1 MKLLAPTA
9 QQSVIGGSLNQGM
22 LEGAAHRAVPAPED
36 QLSAGELLECLV
48 QLLLRPSC
56 DGADQ
61 LERERTAERCSDLG
75 ELARRSKTIQTREGR
90 CMQRCRDR
98 QRCYRPATA

>member
-36 QLSAGELLECLV
+36 QLSAGEVLECLV

-56 DGADQ
+56 DG
-61 LERERTAERCSDLG
+61 ERERTAERCSDLG
-75 ELARRSKTIQTREGR
+75 ELARRRGVIPK
-90 CMQRCRDR
+90 
-98 QRCYRPATA
+98 